1 MYLRM
6 ETRSESTG
14 LDVLTAIYTL
24 DKFSATL
31 WMWLG
36 SAVTRRTPQL
46 HCRPFMPFWP
56 QACPLSILMAG
67 FWASDLSRVITLGSG
82 GVVQVMMVAGVN
94 CVSSTYN
101 TKARD
106 NLFTYVFANETNI
119 LIG

>member
-24 DKFSATL
+24 DEFCATVR
-31 WMWLG
+31 MWLG

-46 HCRPFMPFWP
+46 HCRPLMPFWP

-67 FWASDLSRVITLGSG
+67 FWASDLSRVITLGGG

-94 CVSSTYN
+94 CVSST
-101 TKARD
+101 
-106 NLFTYVFANETNI
+106 
-119 LIG
+119 

>member
-24 DKFSATL
+24 NEFCATYR
-31 WMWLG
+31 MWLG

-46 HCRPFMPFWP
+46 YSRPSMPLWMTG
-56 QACPLSILMAG
+56 S
-67 FWASDLSRVITLGSG
+67 WASDLSRVITLGGG

-106 NLFTYVFANETNI
+106 SLFTYVFAII

>member
-24 DKFSATL
+24 NEFCATYR
-31 WMWLG
+31 MWLG

-46 HCRPFMPFWP
+46 HCRPSMPFWP
-56 QACPLSILMAG
+56 QACPLSIWMTG
-67 FWASDLSRVITLGSG
+67 SWASDLSRVITLGG
-82 GVVQVMMVAGVN
+82 VGVVQVMMVAGVN

-106 NLFTYVFANETNI
+106 NVFTHVFANETNI